1 MKELEAIVNN
11 GDRNFFPPQYK
22 NLLLSQIKRLPN
34 AELKEFLFSYYSLI
48 GDINTCNA
56 INARSRR
63 YLQKL
68 NEGISKEDF
77 MIREQLL
84 EKENNINDQSF
95 VNKEI

>member
-1 MKELEAIVNN
+1 M
-11 GDRNFFPPQYK
+11 
-22 NLLLSQIKRLPN
+22 
-34 AELKEFLFSYYSLI
+34 ELKEFLFSYYSSI
-48 GDINTCNA
+48 GDTNA
-56 INARSRR
+56 YNVINARSRR